1 MQAVVLV
8 GGFGTRLRPLTL
20 TTPKQM
26 LPILHRPMI
35 EHVLAH
41 LSRHGITEAVLSMGY
56 RPDAFADA
64 YADGVCAGVKL
75 HYAIEPEPLD
85 TAGAIR
91 FAARHAAI
99 AARFVVVNGDVLT
112 DLDLTALVAFHD
124 DHHGEGTIALHQVED
139 PSAFGVV
146 PTDADGRVLAFVEKP
161 APGEAPTDLINAGTY
176 VLEPSVLDRIAD
188 GRKVSIER
196 EVFPAMV
203 ADGVLYASP
212 GNTYWIDTGTPAAY
226 LQAQMDLL
234 RGVRGERAV
243 GIHPTAVVA
252 PDAVVARSVLGPGV
266 RIDAGA
272 AVRGSV
278 LMAGAHVG
286 EGAVIERAI
295 LGNRA
300 TVGPRSRVDD
310 VAVLGDDSSVGPDL
324 RVSGGSLGVG
334 EHLEVS
340 PAHVEEV

>member
-35 EHVLAH
+35 EHVLEHLAH
-41 LSRHGITEAVLSMGY
+41 HGITEAVLSMGY

-91 FAARHAAI
+91 FAALHAGI
-99 AARFVVVNGDVLT
+99 ADRFVVVNGDVLT
-112 DLDLTALVAFHD
+112 DLDLTALVTFHD
-124 DHHGEGTIALHQVED
+124 DHHGEGTIALHRVED

-146 PTDADGRVLAFVEKP
+146 PTDDEGRVLEFVEKP

-176 VLEPSVLDRIAD
+176 VLEPAVLDRIAD

-203 ADGVLYASP
+203 ADGVLYATP
-212 GNTYWIDTGTPAAY
+212 GNTYWIDTGTPTNY

-234 RGVRGERAV
+234 RGVRGERAAGV
-243 GIHPTAVVA
+243 HPTAVVA

-266 RIDAGA
+266 RVDAGA

-286 EGAVIERAI
+286 AGAVIERAI

-300 TVGPRSRVDD
+300 EVGAGARVDD
-310 VAVLGDDSSVGPDL
+310 VAVLGDDSSVGPGL
-324 RVSGGSLGVG
+324 RVSGGSVGVG

-340 PAHVEEV
+340 PAQVGEV